1 MKKRFTEEQIIKI
14 LQEGQGAITVGTLCR
29 SYAIAPATYYKWKN
43 KFNGMT
49 VTEARRLKALESE
62 NTKLKRLVAEYALDI
77 VALKDVVSK
86 KW

>member
-1 MKKRFTEEQIIKI
+1 MKRRFTEEQIIKI
-14 LQEGQGAITVGTLCR
+14 LQEGQGAITVDALCR
-29 SYAIAPATYYKWKN
+29 SYAIAPATYYTWKN

-49 VTEARRLKALESE
+49 VTEARRLKVLESE

>member
-1 MKKRFTEEQIIKI
+1 MKRRFTEEQIINI
-14 LQEGQGAITVGTLCR
+14 LQEGQGAITVGALCR

-49 VTEARRLKALESE
+49 VTEARRLKVLESE